1 MGIFNIFKK
10 SAKPQIGWTIVGGQ
24 LVIGEDK
31 SPTYIDKGYK
41 GIPNLYAIINL
52 ITKKSATVPFEV
64 FRVKNRS
71 KLLKYQAS
79 MQSAYSAKDYVNAIR
94 YKEDAMDKVDGSE
107 IEGLLLT
114 PNPTQSYYDLNEC
127 IDGYYLLTGNSYIY
141 GLSPGFGKNALRPK
155 ELHCLVSPT
164 VSVVANNYFDP
175 VRAYKVGFMQDEIPK
190 DQIAHLK
197 HFNPLSSV
205 SRPEDIL
212 YGLSPLASSRGLISK
227 HEQADLA
234 QGAAF
239 KNLGIAG
246 ILSRDV
252 NGDLTEEIAKS
263 MQDNFEQFA
272 TGVSNFKKIKVT
284 SANVKWQQIGVSPV
298 DLGILEA
305 KEEMLQ
311 ELANIYSVPIGLLTK
326 NNSTENNIIE
336 GRKQLIT
343 DAVIPMVEK
352 RKSAL
357 NRWLVPKFDP
367 SLFIEMDYTVFP
379 EMNDDLKDLVN
390 SAIGMDWITP
400 NEKRSLTKYDKHPDP
415 LMDKIYM
422 TSGKMPIE
430 DVSMDVPDIVDDD
443 FLIDETN

>member
-1 MGIFNIFKK
+1 MGIFDLFKK
-10 SAKPQIGWTIVGGQ
+10 NARAQIGWTIVGGQ

-41 GIPNLYAIINL
+41 LLPNVYAIINI
-52 ITKKSATVPFEV
+52 ITKKSSVVPFEV
-64 FRVKNRS
+64 LKVKS
-71 KLLKYQAS
+71 KSKQIKYQSMILSAS
-79 MQSAYSAKDYVNAIR
+79 NAKDYVQALR
-94 YKEDAMDKVDGSE
+94 YKEDAFDKVDDSE
-107 IEGLLLT
+107 VEDLLIN
-114 PNPTQSYYDLNEC
+114 PNPIQGYYDFNEC
-127 IDGYYLLTGNSYIY
+127 VDGYYLLTGNSYIY
-141 GLSPGFGKNALRPK
+141 GISPGGGNNAKKPK
-155 ELHCLVSPT
+155 ELHCLVSPM
-164 VSVVANNYFDP
+164 VSIVSNNYFDP
-175 VRAYKVGFMQDEIPK
+175 VRAYKVGFMREEIPK
-190 DQIAHLK
+190 DDIAHLK
-197 HFNPLSSV
+197 SFNPLSSTANP
-205 SRPEDIL
+205 SDIL
-212 YGLSPLASSRGLISK
+212 YGLSPLASCRSLLAK
-227 HEQADLA
+227 YEQADIA

-252 NGDLTEEIAKS
+252 NGDLTEEIAKA

-272 TGVSNFKKIKVT
+272 SGASNFKKIKVT

-311 ELANIYSVPIGLLTK
+311 ELANIYGVPIGLLTK

-352 RKSAL
+352 RKAAY
-357 NRWLVPKFDP
+357 NRWLVPKFDK

-379 EMNDDLKDLVN
+379 EMNNDLKDLVN
-390 SAIGMDWITP
+390 AANGMDWITP
-400 NEKRSLTKYDKHPDP
+400 NEKRALTKYDKHPDP

-422 TSGKMPIE
+422 NNGKMPIE
-430 DVSMDVPDIVDDD
+430 DVSMEVPDVID
-443 FLIDETN
+443 FGDETN